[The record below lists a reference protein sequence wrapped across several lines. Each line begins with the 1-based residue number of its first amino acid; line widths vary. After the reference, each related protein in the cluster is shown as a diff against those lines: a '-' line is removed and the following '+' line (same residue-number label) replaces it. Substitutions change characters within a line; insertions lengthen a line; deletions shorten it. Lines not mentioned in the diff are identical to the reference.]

1 MLCYLYL
8 FTALRTPKEKLVE
21 VFEKSWEK
29 VMIWEA
35 QPFVF
40 PLNKENDVRPGV
52 MYDCLVALPHSAA
65 YKQSHVSLQRA
76 HALQHLVPLMRI

>member
-1 MLCYLYL
+1 
-8 FTALRTPKEKLVE
+8 
-21 VFEKSWEK
+21 
-29 VMIWEA
+29 MIWEA

-40 PLNKENDVRPGV
+40 PLNKENDVSPGV
-52 MYDCLVALPHSAA
+52 MYDCLVAFPHSAA